1 VLTALDAFAMRG
13 LDDTAELLT
22 SEIVTNAVVH
32 AHSGVRVSVE
42 GVEGGVRISIA
53 DSDPLVP
60 AVRRP
65 VEEAEHGRGLHLVD
79 TLSDR
84 WGVEQGETGKSVWF
98 ELRTLKVEGTDR

>member
-1 VLTALDAFAMRG
+1 VLTALDAFALRG
-13 LDDTAELLT
+13 IDDTAELLT

-42 GVEGGVRISIA
+42 GVDGGVRISIA

-65 VEEAEHGRGLHLVD
+65 VDEAEHGRGLHLVE
-79 TLSDR
+79 TLADR
-84 WGVEQGETGKSVWF
+84 WGVEPGETGKSVWF
-98 ELRTLKVEGTDR
+98 ELKALRSGGTDR